1 VTRTAWDGEAFLA
14 ALQQATARLALHVD
28 EVNALNVFPV
38 PDGDTGTNMLATLQA
53 AVEEAAAA
61 AAADGQLANV
71 AEAAGTG
78 ALMGARGNSGVILS
92 QLFRGIADV
101 LQDKSEIDGRDLA
114 RALDRGCDAAFA
126 AVARPVEG
134 TILTVAH
141 DASRAAAR
149 AARDS
154 REVEVVLAA
163 AVDEARA
170 AVERT
175 PSQLAVLRHA
185 GVVDAGGRGLEII
198 LLGALGYAR
207 GETVAAAAE
216 LPHDLVFPA
225 FEALEEDGYGYE
237 TVYVVMPAEGTR
249 LDVAAM
255 RSQLE
260 QMGESV
266 LVAGDERAAKIHIH
280 NERPD
285 QVIAYGLSLGSLSRI
300 VVENLDRQA
309 HAVRADH
316 PPSAPD
322 GTEPASADAD
332 AEAAFA
338 LAPADALSAAPLNH
352 DGRGPV
358 VVAVAP
364 GAGLERVFRALGA
377 AVVRT
382 ADGVNA
388 SAGELAQA
396 IRATGCR
403 EIVVL
408 PNNPNVRLAAMQ
420 SGELCVDQEVAVVP
434 TRNPAEGIAAMLAL
448 DSGADLARNVEQM
461 LKASRETRTLQVAQ
475 AVRDARL
482 GRRRVREGQ
491 HIVLDGDQK
500 LVAVDNDLN
509 QAIVQALQRLKGGFE
524 LVTLYYGA
532 DADER
537 QADELAAV
545 LRREFAESE
554 VEIVEGGQDHYS
566 YLVAAE

>member
-1 VTRTAWDGEAFLA
+1 VTSAAWDGEAFLA

-61 AAADGQLANV
+61 AAVDARLANV
-71 AEAAGTG
+71 AGAASTG

-92 QLFRGIADV
+92 QFFRGIADV
-101 LQDKSEIDGRDLA
+101 LEDRSEIDGRDLA
-114 RALDRGCDAAFA
+114 KALDKGCDAAFA

-134 TILTVAH
+134 TILTVAR
-141 DASRAAAR
+141 DAARAAAR
-149 AARDS
+149 AAGNS

-163 AVDEARA
+163 AVDEARG

-175 PSQLAVLRHA
+175 PTQLAVLRHA

-207 GETVAAAAE
+207 GETVAATAE
-216 LPHDLVFPA
+216 VPHDLVFPA

-237 TVYVVMPAEGTR
+237 TVYVVMPADGTR
-249 LDVAAM
+249 LDVAAI

-316 PPSAPD
+316 PPAAAE
-322 GTEPASADAD
+322 GQEPAADAE

-338 LAPADALSAAPLNH
+338 LAPADGFAAAPLDH

-364 GAGLERVFRALGA
+364 GAGLERVFCALGA

-382 ADGVNA
+382 AGGANA

-403 EIVVL
+403 EVVVL

-434 TRNPAEGIAAMLAL
+434 TRNPAEGVAAMLAL
-448 DSGADLARNVEQM
+448 DANANLARNVEQM
-461 LKASRETRTLQVAQ
+461 LTASRETRTLQVAQ
-475 AVRDARL
+475 AVRNARL

-491 HIVLDGDQK
+491 HIVLNGDQK

-509 QAIVQALQRLKGGFE
+509 RAVVQALQRLKGDFE
-524 LVTLYYGA
+524 LITLYYGA

-537 QADELAAV
+537 QADELANL
-545 LRREFAESE
+545 LRREFAQSE